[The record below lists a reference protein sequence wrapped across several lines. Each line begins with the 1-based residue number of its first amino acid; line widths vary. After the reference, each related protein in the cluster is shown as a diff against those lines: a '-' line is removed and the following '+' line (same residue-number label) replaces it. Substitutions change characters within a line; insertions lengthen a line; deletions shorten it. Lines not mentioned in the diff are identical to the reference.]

1 MNANKIYNLQQI
13 LLFIDEQLEEMYG
26 SLKRSDYRNLVN
38 NRIAIYSEIKTLRNN
53 MEKLPY
59 RKKENE
65 NE

>member
-1 MNANKIYNLQQI
+1 MYNLQQI

-59 RKKENE
+59 GKKENE

>member
-38 NRIAIYSEIKTLRNN
+38 NRIAIYREIETLQNN

>member
-53 MEKLPY
+53 MEELPCKE
-59 RKKENE
+59 RKI
-65 NE
+65 

>member
-1 MNANKIYNLQQI
+1 MSANKIYNLQQI